1 MKKKL
6 CGMAAAVL
14 MFSGAAFADIAVEGI
29 VVNQAA
35 PTPMGT
41 NIRVNLMNGATPVSF
56 NRVELQA
63 RGGANDQWQ
72 TIKTWDR
79 QINLGAN
86 LRQSFDYLPGGEV
99 AQLDPVLT
107 GSRYEL
113 RAVVSGPSGELTSF
127 QHEYVATDDD
137 DVNILTP

>member
-1 MKKKL
+1 MKKTL

-14 MFSGAAFADIAVEGI
+14 MLSGAAFADIAVEGI
-29 VVNQAA
+29 VVNQSA

-41 NIRVNLMNGATPVSF
+41 NIRVNLMNGSTPVSF

-63 RGGANDQWQ
+63 RSGESDQWH

-107 GSRYEL
+107 GSRYQL
-113 RAVVSGPSGELTSF
+113 RAVVSGAGGELTSF

-137 DVNILTP
+137 EPSILTP